1 MGKFIEVYDD
11 VISPKIQDV
20 VEDFLLGKN
29 LKNKIEG
36 IPWTYVP
43 NVSDQGNNSIN
54 ELGFAENNMAL
65 TKQSLRKGVH
75 VLVNDKLA
83 TKEELIEMSQEWSEK
98 REVFFRKMLQQG
110 GKFKF
115 DGIQFDI
122 RIRERILNSIF
133 GWKLLSLGEF
143 SLYKYLELF

>member
-1 MGKFIEVYDD
+1 
-11 VISPKIQDV
+11 
-20 VEDFLLGKN
+20 
-29 LKNKIEG
+29 
-36 IPWTYVP
+36 
-43 NVSDQGNNSIN
+43 
-54 ELGFAENNMAL
+54 MAL

-122 RIRERILNSIF
+122 RIRERILNS
-133 GWKLLSLGEF
+133 LGEEDGGVTQIPEF
-143 SLYKYLELF
+143 R

>member
-1 MGKFIEVYDD
+1 
-11 VISPKIQDV
+11 
-20 VEDFLLGKN
+20 
-29 LKNKIEG
+29 
-36 IPWTYVP
+36 
-43 NVSDQGNNSIN
+43 
-54 ELGFAENNMAL
+54 MAL

-122 RIRERILNSIF
+122 RIRERILNSI
-133 GWKLLSLGEF
+133 GEEDGGVVQIPGDSRF
-143 SLYKYLELF
+143 